1 MERTNDRLEN
11 IIDQIEDVSN
21 SLSLEEAEILY
32 NIIQELNDMR
42 HIFGSESRE
51 FRDITNS
58 MIQTYQ
64 AKNQD
69 YGNSFEK
76 SLYKF
81 GLVASI
87 IRLSDKMNRIESLS
101 QKKAKVESESIED
114 TLLDLA
120 NYAIMTVIWLRKNR
134 IKLSSMVKY

>member
-1 MERTNDRLEN
+1 MIFMEKMNDKLES
-11 IIDQIEDVSN
+11 IIDK
-21 SLSLEEAEILY
+21 LEHIANELPLEKADPLY
-32 NIIQELNDMR
+32 DLMLELGELIDDGVGPF
-42 HIFGSESRE
+42 I
-51 FRDITNS
+51 DITNS
-58 MIQTYQ
+58 LTKIYQ

-101 QKKAKVESESIED
+101 QTKARVKDESIED

-120 NYAIMTVIWLRKNR
+120 NYAIMTVIWLRKSRVNEE
-134 IKLSSMVKY
+134 

>member
-42 HIFGSESRE
+42 HIFGSESGE

-101 QKKAKVESESIED
+101 QKKARVKDESIED

-134 IKLSSMVKY
+134 INEE

>member
-1 MERTNDRLEN
+1 MKNMNDKLESIIDRL
-11 IIDQIEDVSN
+11 EDVSN

-42 HIFGSESRE
+42 HIFGSESGE

-69 YGNSFEK
+69 YGNSLEK

-101 QKKAKVESESIED
+101 QTKARVKDESIED

-120 NYAIMTVIWLRKNR
+120 NYAIMTVIWLRKSRVNEE
-134 IKLSSMVKY
+134 

>member
-1 MERTNDRLEN
+1 MIFMEKMNDKLES
-11 IIDQIEDVSN
+11 IIDK
-21 SLSLEEAEILY
+21 LEHIADELPLEKADPLY
-32 NIIQELNDMR
+32 DLMLELGELIDDGVGPF
-42 HIFGSESRE
+42 I
-51 FRDITNS
+51 DITNS
-58 MIQTYQ
+58 LTRIYQ

-87 IRLSDKMNRIESLS
+87 IRLSDKMNRIEVLS
-101 QKKAKVESESIED
+101 QTKAKVKDESIED

-120 NYAIMTVIWLRKNR
+120 NYAIMTVIWLRKSRVNEE
-134 IKLSSMVKY
+134 

>member
-1 MERTNDRLEN
+1 MIFMEKMNDKLES
-11 IIDQIEDVSN
+11 IIDK
-21 SLSLEEAEILY
+21 LEHIANELPLEKADPLY
-32 NIIQELNDMR
+32 DLMLELGELIDDGVGPF
-42 HIFGSESRE
+42 I
-51 FRDITNS
+51 DITNS
-58 MIQTYQ
+58 LTEIYQ

-101 QKKAKVESESIED
+101 RTKAKVKDESIED

-120 NYAIMTVIWLRKNR
+120 NYAIMTVIWLRKSRVNEE
-134 IKLSSMVKY
+134 

>member
-42 HIFGSESRE
+42 HIFGSESGE

-134 IKLSSMVKY
+134 INEE

>member
-21 SLSLEEAEILY
+21 SLSFEEAEILY

-42 HIFGSESRE
+42 HIFGSESGE

-76 SLYKF
+76 TLDRF

-134 IKLSSMVKY
+134 INEE

>member
-42 HIFGSESRE
+42 HIFGSELGE

-76 SLYKF
+76 TLDRF

-134 IKLSSMVKY
+134 INEE

>member
-42 HIFGSESRE
+42 HIFGSESGE
-51 FRDITNS
+51 FRDITDS

-76 SLYKF
+76 TLDRF

-134 IKLSSMVKY
+134 INEE

>member
-1 MERTNDRLEN
+1 MNDKLES
-11 IIDQIEDVSN
+11 IIDK
-21 SLSLEEAEILY
+21 LEHIANELPLEKADPLY
-32 NIIQELNDMR
+32 DLMLELGELIDDEVGPF
-42 HIFGSESRE
+42 I
-51 FRDITNS
+51 DITNS
-58 MIQTYQ
+58 LTKIYQ

-101 QKKAKVESESIED
+101 QTKAKVKDESIED
-114 TLLDLA
+114 TLFDLA
-120 NYAIMTVIWLRKNR
+120 NYAIMTVIWLRKIRVNEE
-134 IKLSSMVKY
+134 

>member
-42 HIFGSESRE
+42 HIFGSESGE

-58 MIQTYQ
+58 LTKIYQ

-134 IKLSSMVKY
+134 INEE

>member
-1 MERTNDRLEN
+1 MIFMEKMNDKPES
-11 IIDQIEDVSN
+11 IIDK
-21 SLSLEEAEILY
+21 LEHIANELPLEKADPLY
-32 NIIQELNDMR
+32 DLMLELGELIDDGVGPF
-42 HIFGSESRE
+42 I
-51 FRDITNS
+51 DITNS
-58 MIQTYQ
+58 LTKIYQ

-101 QKKAKVESESIED
+101 QTKAKVKDESIED

-134 IKLSSMVKY
+134 INEE

>member
-1 MERTNDRLEN
+1 MEKMNDKLES
-11 IIDQIEDVSN
+11 IIDK
-21 SLSLEEAEILY
+21 LEHIANELPLEKADPLY
-32 NIIQELNDMR
+32 DLMLELGELIDDGVGPF
-42 HIFGSESRE
+42 I
-51 FRDITNS
+51 DITNS
-58 MIQTYQ
+58 LTKIYQ

-101 QKKAKVESESIED
+101 QTKARVKDESIED

-120 NYAIMTVIWLRKNR
+120 NYAIMTVIWLRKSRVNEE
-134 IKLSSMVKY
+134 

>member
-1 MERTNDRLEN
+1 MIFMEKMNDKLES
-11 IIDQIEDVSN
+11 IIDK
-21 SLSLEEAEILY
+21 LEHIA
-32 NIIQELNDMR
+32 NELPLEKADPLCDLMLELGEL
-42 HIFGSESRE
+42 IDDGVGPFI
-51 FRDITNS
+51 DITNS
-58 MIQTYQ
+58 LTKIYQ

-101 QKKAKVESESIED
+101 QTKAKVKDESIED

-134 IKLSSMVKY
+134 INEE

>member
-1 MERTNDRLEN
+1 MIFMEKMNDKLES
-11 IIDQIEDVSN
+11 IIDK
-21 SLSLEEAEILY
+21 LEHIANELPLEKADPLY
-32 NIIQELNDMR
+32 DLMLELGELIDDGVGPF
-42 HIFGSESRE
+42 I
-51 FRDITNS
+51 DITNS
-58 MIQTYQ
+58 LTKIYQ

-101 QKKAKVESESIED
+101 QTKAKVKDESIED

-120 NYAIMTVIWLRKNR
+120 NYAIMTVVWLRKSRVNEE
-134 IKLSSMVKY
+134 

>member
-21 SLSLEEAEILY
+21 SLSFEEAEILY

-42 HIFGSESRE
+42 HIFGSESGE

-76 SLYKF
+76 SLDKF
-81 GLVASI
+81 GLIASV
-87 IRLSDKMNRIESLS
+87 IRLNDKMNRIESLS
-101 QKKAKVESESIED
+101 RTEAKIVDESIED

-134 IKLSSMVKY
+134 INEE

>member
-1 MERTNDRLEN
+1 MKNMNDKLES
-11 IIDQIEDVSN
+11 IIDRIEDVSN
-21 SLSLEEAEILY
+21 SLSLEEAEIPY

-42 HIFGSESRE
+42 HIFGSESGE

-76 SLYKF
+76 TLDRF

-134 IKLSSMVKY
+134 INEE

>member
-42 HIFGSESRE
+42 HIFGSESGE

-76 SLYKF
+76 SLDKF
-81 GLVASI
+81 GLIASV
-87 IRLSDKMNRIESLS
+87 IRLNDKMSRIESLS
-101 QKKAKVESESIED
+101 RTEAKVIDESIED

-120 NYAIMTVIWLRKNR
+120 NYSVMTIIWLRKNR
-134 IKLSSMVKY
+134 ANEE

>member
-11 IIDQIEDVSN
+11 IIDQIEDASN

-42 HIFGSESRE
+42 HIFGSESGE
-51 FRDITNS
+51 FRDITDS

-76 SLYKF
+76 TLDRF

-120 NYAIMTVIWLRKNR
+120 NYAIMTVIWLRRNR
-134 IKLSSMVKY
+134 INEE

>member
-42 HIFGSESRE
+42 HIFGSESGE

-76 SLYKF
+76 TLDRF

-87 IRLSDKMNRIESLS
+87 IRLSNKMNRIESLS

-134 IKLSSMVKY
+134 INEE

>member
-42 HIFGSESRE
+42 HIFRSESGE

-76 SLYKF
+76 TLDRF

-134 IKLSSMVKY
+134 INEE

>member
-21 SLSLEEAEILY
+21 SLPLEEAEILH

-42 HIFGSESRE
+42 HIFGSESGE
-51 FRDITNS
+51 FRDITDS

-76 SLYKF
+76 TLYRF

-134 IKLSSMVKY
+134 INEE

>member
-11 IIDQIEDVSN
+11 IINQIEDVSN
-21 SLSLEEAEILY
+21 LLSLEEAEILY

-42 HIFGSESRE
+42 HIFGSESGE

-76 SLYKF
+76 TLDRF

-134 IKLSSMVKY
+134 INEE

>member
-1 MERTNDRLEN
+1 MLELGEL
-11 IIDQIEDVSN
+11 IDDEVGPFI
-21 SLSLEEAEILY
+21 
-32 NIIQELNDMR
+32 
-42 HIFGSESRE
+42 
-51 FRDITNS
+51 DITNS
-58 MIQTYQ
+58 LTKIYQ

-101 QKKAKVESESIED
+101 QTKAKVKDESIED
-114 TLLDLA
+114 TLFDLA
-120 NYAIMTVIWLRKNR
+120 NYAIMTVIWLRKIRVNEE
-134 IKLSSMVKY
+134 

>member
-42 HIFGSESRE
+42 HIFGSESGE

-101 QKKAKVESESIED
+101 QTKARVKDESIED

-134 IKLSSMVKY
+134 INEE

>member
-42 HIFGSESRE
+42 HIFRSESGE

-76 SLYKF
+76 TLDRF
-81 GLVASI
+81 GLAASI

-134 IKLSSMVKY
+134 INEE

>member
-21 SLSLEEAEILY
+21 SLSLEEVEILY
-32 NIIQELNDMR
+32 NIIQELYDMR
-42 HIFGSESRE
+42 HIFGSESGE
-51 FRDITNS
+51 FRDITDS

-76 SLYKF
+76 TLDRF

-134 IKLSSMVKY
+134 INEE

>member
-1 MERTNDRLEN
+1 MKNMNDKLES
-11 IIDQIEDVSN
+11 IIDRIEDVSN

-42 HIFGSESRE
+42 HIFGSESGE

-101 QKKAKVESESIED
+101 QTKARVKDESIED

-120 NYAIMTVIWLRKNR
+120 NYAIMTIIWLRKNR
-134 IKLSSMVKY
+134 INEE

>member
-1 MERTNDRLEN
+1 MIFMKKMNDKLES
-11 IIDQIEDVSN
+11 IIDK
-21 SLSLEEAEILY
+21 LEHIANELPLEKADPLY
-32 NIIQELNDMR
+32 DLMLELGELIDDGVGPF
-42 HIFGSESRE
+42 I
-51 FRDITNS
+51 DITNS
-58 MIQTYQ
+58 LTKIYQ

-69 YGNSFEK
+69 YGNSFER

-101 QKKAKVESESIED
+101 QTKAKVESESIED

-120 NYAIMTVIWLRKNR
+120 NYAIMTVIWLRKSRVNEE
-134 IKLSSMVKY
+134 

>member
-1 MERTNDRLEN
+1 MIFMEKMNDKLES
-11 IIDQIEDVSN
+11 IIDK
-21 SLSLEEAEILY
+21 LEHIANELPLEKADPLY
-32 NIIQELNDMR
+32 ALMLELGELIDDR
-42 HIFGSESRE
+42 VGPFI
-51 FRDITNS
+51 DITNS
-58 MIQTYQ
+58 LTKIYQ

-69 YGNSFEK
+69 YGNSFEM

-87 IRLSDKMNRIESLS
+87 IRLSDKMNRIECLS
-101 QKKAKVESESIED
+101 QTKAKVKDESIED

-134 IKLSSMVKY
+134 VNEE

>member
-1 MERTNDRLEN
+1 MIFMEKMNDKLES
-11 IIDQIEDVSN
+11 IIDK
-21 SLSLEEAEILY
+21 LEHIANELPLEKADPLY
-32 NIIQELNDMR
+32 DLMLELGELIDDR
-42 HIFGSESRE
+42 VGPFI
-51 FRDITNS
+51 DITNS
-58 MIQTYQ
+58 LTKIYQ

-69 YGNSFEK
+69 YGNSFEV

-87 IRLSDKMNRIESLS
+87 IRLSDKMNRIECLS
-101 QKKAKVESESIED
+101 QTKAKVKDESIED

-134 IKLSSMVKY
+134 VNEE

>member
-1 MERTNDRLEN
+1 MKNMNDKLES
-11 IIDQIEDVSN
+11 IIDRIEDVSN

-42 HIFGSESRE
+42 HIFRSESGE

-76 SLYKF
+76 TLDKF
-81 GLVASI
+81 GLIASV
-87 IRLSDKMNRIESLS
+87 IRLNDKMNRIESLS
-101 QKKAKVESESIED
+101 RTEAKVVDESIED

-134 IKLSSMVKY
+134 INEE

>member
-1 MERTNDRLEN
+1 MKNMNDKLES
-11 IIDQIEDVSN
+11 IIDRIEDVSN

-42 HIFGSESRE
+42 HIFGSESGE

-76 SLYKF
+76 SLDKF
-81 GLVASI
+81 GLIASV
-87 IRLSDKMNRIESLS
+87 IRLNDKISRIESLS
-101 QKKAKVESESIED
+101 RTEAKVIDESIED

-120 NYAIMTVIWLRKNR
+120 NYSVMTIIWLRKNR
-134 IKLSSMVKY
+134 ANEE

>member
-1 MERTNDRLEN
+1 MKNMNDKLES
-11 IIDQIEDVSN
+11 IIDRIEDVSN

-42 HIFGSESRE
+42 HIFGSESGE

-58 MIQTYQ
+58 MIQIYQ

-76 SLYKF
+76 SLDKF
-81 GLVASI
+81 GLIASV
-87 IRLSDKMNRIESLS
+87 IRLNDKMNRIESLS
-101 QKKAKVESESIED
+101 RTEAKVVDESIAD

-134 IKLSSMVKY
+134 VNEE

>member
-1 MERTNDRLEN
+1 MERTNDKLES
-11 IIDQIEDVSN
+11 IIDRIEDVSN
-21 SLSLEEAEILY
+21 SLSLEKAEILY

-42 HIFGSESRE
+42 HIFGSESGE

-76 SLYKF
+76 SLDKF
-81 GLVASI
+81 GLIASV
-87 IRLSDKMNRIESLS
+87 IRLNDKMNRIESLS
-101 QKKAKVESESIED
+101 RTEAKIVDESIED

-120 NYAIMTVIWLRKNR
+120 NYSVMTIIWLRKNR
-134 IKLSSMVKY
+134 ANEE

>member
-42 HIFGSESRE
+42 HIFGSESGE

-76 SLYKF
+76 TLDRF

-101 QKKAKVESESIED
+101 QKKARVKDESIED

-134 IKLSSMVKY
+134 INEE

>member
-32 NIIQELNDMR
+32 SIIQELNDMR
-42 HIFGSESRE
+42 HIFGSESGE

-76 SLYKF
+76 TLDRF

-134 IKLSSMVKY
+134 INEE

>member
-1 MERTNDRLEN
+1 MIFMEKMNDKLES
-11 IIDQIEDVSN
+11 IIDK
-21 SLSLEEAEILY
+21 LEHIANELPLEKADPLY
-32 NIIQELNDMR
+32 DLMLELGELIDDEVGPF
-42 HIFGSESRE
+42 I
-51 FRDITNS
+51 DITNS
-58 MIQTYQ
+58 LTKIYQ

-101 QKKAKVESESIED
+101 QTKAKVKDESIED
-114 TLLDLA
+114 TLFDLA
-120 NYAIMTVIWLRKNR
+120 NYAIMTVIWLRKIRVNEE
-134 IKLSSMVKY
+134 